1 MATTST
7 AAPSGAA
14 KKAWSAMVMLDRQDL
29 SDNNRVTILLEL
41 VALWG
46 SVVCIAVEMLL
57 YNVCSTANTVDSTP
71 TTVVSMLF
79 VLTMHVLKK
88 TSNSQGA

>member
-1 MATTST
+1 MATAST

-14 KKAWSAMVMLDRQDL
+14 NKAWSAMVMLDRQDL
-29 SDNNRVTILLEL
+29 SDNNKVTILLEL

-57 YNVCSTANTVDSTP
+57 SSVCSTANTVDSTP
-71 TTVVSMLF
+71 TTSVHVVCSNYACF
-79 VLTMHVLKK
+79 KK